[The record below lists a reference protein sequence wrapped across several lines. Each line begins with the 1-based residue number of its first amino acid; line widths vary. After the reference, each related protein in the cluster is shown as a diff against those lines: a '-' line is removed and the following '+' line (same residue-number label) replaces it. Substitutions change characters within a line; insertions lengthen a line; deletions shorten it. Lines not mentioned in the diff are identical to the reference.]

1 MKRTGKRDGTV
12 SIGGSDLEDLI
23 DAARRSFLVKAGFGL
38 GLGAVAAAD
47 VLGITPANATIAA
60 PTQGAGVAPNLG
72 TQGTGVYPAR
82 AKRVIYI
89 HMLGA
94 NSTVDLWDYKPTLI
108 KMNGQPMP
116 ASELGT
122 QKLSS
127 MSSGQTAFLVAGPVA
142 PLRQHGESRVWVSDL
157 LPYMAG
163 VVDDL
168 CFIRSMYTVQL
179 NHDPA
184 AVLLHTGF
192 QLPGRPSAGAWISYA
207 LGNDNT
213 NLPSFIVMTSGVTQ
227 GVPLDTADWSAGF
240 LPSEFQGAQLQSGA
254 EPVLYLNNLGGVD
267 SAERRQQLDGLS
279 DLARSDYRSTQDPD
293 ILSRIK
299 QYEMGY
305 RMQHS
310 VPEIVDFSTESKS
323 VLDMYGPDVLQPG
336 TFARNC
342 LIARRLCERGVKFIT
357 LYAMGWDMHYM
368 IKSDLPRK
376 CQPFDQPAAALVR
389 DLKQRGMLEDT
400 LLVCGSEF
408 GRTPFAQGSV
418 TGAAWGR
425 DHHGGNFTWWMAGGG
440 TRAGYTYGE
449 TDDFNYNVVGKPTT
463 TYDLN
468 ATMLRLLGLDH
479 ERLTYLY
486 LGRNYRLTDQFGD
499 VVNEVIDGSD
509 SSLS

>member
-1 MKRTGKRDGTV
+1 MTRSSKRDGAA
-12 SIGGSDLEDLI
+12 SIGGSDLKDI
-23 DAARRSFLVKAGFGL
+23 VDGARRSFLMRAGFGL

-47 VLGITPANATIAA
+47 VLGMKPANASIGPPA
-60 PTQGAGVAPNLG
+60 TQSSHVAPNLG
-72 TQGTGVYPAR
+72 TKATGQYPAH

-94 NSTVDLWDYKPTLI
+94 NSTVDLWDHKPTLA

-116 ASELGT
+116 ASVLTT

-127 MSSGQTAFLVAGPVA
+127 MSSGQSAFVVAGPVA
-142 PLRQHGESRVWVSDL
+142 PMRQHGQSGVWVSDL
-157 LPYMAG
+157 LPHMSG

-168 CFIRSMYTVQL
+168 AFIKSMNTVQL

-184 AVLLHTGF
+184 GVLLHTGF

-240 LPSEFQGAQLQSGA
+240 LPSEFQGAELQAGA
-254 EPVLYLNNLGGVD
+254 DPVLYLNNLGGVTSVD
-267 SAERRQQLDGLS
+267 RRQQLDALS
-279 DLARSDYRSTQDPD
+279 TLAKADYSSTKDPD

-299 QYEMGY
+299 QYEMAY

-310 VPEIVDFSTESKS
+310 IPEIVDFSNESKT
-323 VLDMYGPDVLQPG
+323 VLDMYGSDVMQPG

-357 LYAMGWDMHYM
+357 LYAMGWDMHYE
-368 IKSDLPRK
+368 IATDLPTK
-376 CQPFDQPAAALVR
+376 CKGFDQAAAALVR

-400 LLVCGSEF
+400 LVVCGSEF

-418 TGAAWGR
+418 TGAWGR

-440 TRAGYTYGE
+440 VRAGYTHGE
-449 TDDFNYNVVGKPTT
+449 TDDFNYNVVGQPVS

-468 ATMLRLLGLDH
+468 ATMLALLGLDH
-479 ERLTYLY
+479 MKLTYLY
-486 LGRNYRLTDQFGD
+486 LGRNYKLTDQFGD
-499 VVNEVIDGSD
+499 VVHELIA
-509 SSLS
+509 

>member
-1 MKRTGKRDGTV
+1 MTRGSKRDGAV
-12 SIGGSDLEDLI
+12 SIGGSDLKDVI
-23 DAARRSFLVKAGFGL
+23 DGARRSFLMRAGFGL

-47 VLGITPANATIAA
+47 VLGMKPANAAIGQS
-60 PTQGAGVAPNLG
+60 TQQGRVAPNLG
-72 TQGTGVYPAR
+72 TKVTGQYPAR

-94 NSTVDLWDYKPTLI
+94 NSTVDLWDYKPTLM

-116 ASELGT
+116 ASVLNT

-127 MSSGQTAFLVAGPVA
+127 MSSGQSAFVVAGPVA
-142 PLRQHGESRVWVSDL
+142 PMHQHGQTGTWVSEL
-157 LPYMAG
+157 LPHMSG
-163 VVDDL
+163 VVDNL
-168 CFIRSMYTVQL
+168 AFIKSMNTVQL

-184 AVLLHTGF
+184 GVLLHTGF

-240 LPSEFQGAQLQSGA
+240 LPSEFQGAELQAGA
-254 EPVLYLNNLGGVD
+254 EPVLYLNNLGGEG
-267 SAERRQQLDGLS
+267 SADRRRLLDALS
-279 DLARSDYRSTQDPD
+279 DLAKVTYRSTQDPE
-293 ILSRIK
+293 ILSRIS
-299 QYEMGY
+299 QYEMAY

-310 VPEIVDFSTESKS
+310 IPQIVDFSNESKS

-357 LYAMGWDMHYM
+357 LYAMGWDMHYQ
-368 IKSDLPRK
+368 IATDLPGK
-376 CQPFDQPAAALVR
+376 CKPFDQPAAALIR

-400 LLVCGSEF
+400 LVVCGSEF

-440 TRAGYTYGE
+440 VRAGYTHGQ
-449 TDDFNYNVVGKPTT
+449 TDDFNYNVVEQPVS

-468 ATMLRLLGLDH
+468 ATMLALLGLDH
-479 ERLTYLY
+479 QKLTYFY
-486 LGRNYRLTDQFGD
+486 LGRNYKLTDQFGD
-499 VVNEVIDGSD
+499 AVNELIA
-509 SSLS
+509 